1 MGVMIVSD
9 NQSSSNRSALD
20 TDGGQQLLD
29 QEKANP
35 VADTDVYRV
44 LQSKDMVDRRIIRIF
59 KSKTSKN
66 FEDFDQAFIRQITAR
81 KEENPE

>member
-1 MGVMIVSD
+1 MIVSD

-20 TDGGQQLLD
+20 TDGGQSILD

-35 VADTDVYRV
+35 VAETDVYRV

-66 FEDFDQAFIRQITAR
+66 FRDFDQEFIRQLTAR
-81 KEENPE
+81 KDEKP

>member
-20 TDGGQQLLD
+20 TDGGQSILD

-35 VADTDVYRV
+35 VAETDVYRV

-66 FEDFDQAFIRQITAR
+66 FRDFDQEFIRQLTAR
-81 KEENPE
+81 KDEKP

>member
-1 MGVMIVSD
+1 MIVSD

-20 TDGGQQLLD
+20 TDEGQSILD

-35 VADTDVYRV
+35 VAETDVYRV

-66 FEDFDQAFIRQITAR
+66 FRDFDQEFIRQLTAR
-81 KEENPE
+81 KDEKP